1 MAYRDPEIVAAIAAA
16 HPDVIF
22 VKRIR
27 DLVLSNARNHRRLAR
42 LEISFYERPF
52 NNLTPKIFQV
62 LVQIAQQWA
71 HDNGLLDDVLVHWKE
86 IHAGAAEVS
95 FVEFARHLA
104 GDSVEASSKA
114 RALLTYATRVVF
126 EFRW

>member
-16 HPDVIF
+16 HPDVVL

-27 DLVLSNARNHRRLAR
+27 DLVLSNARNSRRLAR

-52 NNLTPKIFQV
+52 NNLTPKMFQV
-62 LVQIAQQWA
+62 LVQVAQQWA
-71 HDNGLLDDVLVHWKE
+71 RDNGLLDDVLVHWKE
-86 IHAGAAEVS
+86 THAGAPELS

-104 GDSVEASSKA
+104 GDSIEALS
-114 RALLTYATRVVF
+114 RIRFLLTYATRVVF